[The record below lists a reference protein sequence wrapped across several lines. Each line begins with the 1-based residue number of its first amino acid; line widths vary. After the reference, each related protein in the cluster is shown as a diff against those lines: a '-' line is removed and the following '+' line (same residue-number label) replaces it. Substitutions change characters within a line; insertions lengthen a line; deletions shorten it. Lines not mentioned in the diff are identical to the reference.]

1 MAIDTLVTVKYRCSN
16 LMCHPGEMSLE
27 ELRKFIED
35 EGVINLA
42 DDEGEIISVEVVKL
56 DVDN

>member
-1 MAIDTLVTVKYRCSN
+1 
-16 LMCHPGEMSLE
+16 MCHPGEMSLE